1 MDGNERNLMV
11 RVLIADDDDSIRE
24 ILKIMLKDFEV
35 VEASDGDEAVEM
47 YRKFKP
53 DIVLIDILMPG
64 TNGVS
69 ATKKILEM
77 DPNAIILG
85 ISAFA
90 QSKGEDLLKAGARE
104 IIRKP
109 FTRKRL
115 KETIEKHLES

>member
-1 MDGNERNLMV
+1 MV

-47 YRKFKP
+47 YKKFKP

>member
-47 YRKFKP
+47 YKKFKP